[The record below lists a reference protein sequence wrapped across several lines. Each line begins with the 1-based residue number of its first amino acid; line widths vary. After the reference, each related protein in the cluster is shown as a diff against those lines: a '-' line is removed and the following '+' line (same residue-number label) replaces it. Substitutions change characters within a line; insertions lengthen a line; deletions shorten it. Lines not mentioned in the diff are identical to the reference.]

1 MNRSW
6 SRRSLL
12 GLLGWGG
19 AIALSGLGER
29 AQAQALDDLL
39 EAGRQAYHEGRY
51 REAIALWQSVL
62 EPATQRSDRE
72 TLGLV
77 ASYLAWAHLQFSET
91 TAAQAW
97 IDRGRSALAG
107 GLSAAVAARLW
118 GAAGATA
125 ALQQQWSVAE
135 QAFQMAA
142 QQYQAAGDPV
152 GTLNSQIDEAAVWQG
167 AGNQRRALVR
177 LWDLQHHWQQEPPR
191 EPEAIAVR
199 ARGLHRLALALL
211 LAEDF
216 EQAWQAAIEAKP
228 VLGAAAELTLAQIA
242 SRRATMGES
251 ATEQATWAET
261 AIEHYHAV
269 ILGPDPTLWRSAM
282 VGRLELATER
292 GRPESSEWAE
302 QLRLA
307 AQRWTGGRSAVALQ
321 LAAARALSQLNQPMP
336 MAQVL
341 SLVQRAQQQA
351 TFLGDRALLGW
362 AWQLRGQ
369 VLAQG
374 GDRAGAAQA
383 ARSALEQWEPLD
395 RPEWNYEALWLLG
408 RMAHHL
414 GQAREA
420 LAAYRLA
427 AEAAQA
433 ARSSLAGLSVRLPG
447 LHTEG
452 VQGWL
457 DRAEPLYRQK
467 MGLLFASAETSDRI
481 EASQQLQN
489 LQLQRIENFLQCRL
503 DNPAPSDL
511 LQLADSTTDERAAVV
526 VVAITELPPD
536 LASGS
541 ANRSID
547 TLVRW
552 KDPQTG
558 QERQNLHRQP
568 INQSDLDKLLQ
579 RLNRNFRK
587 MGRGRALQ
595 PDSQQL
601 YRWIL
606 EPHRPILTA
615 AGINLLVCVLDPSLR
630 NLPID
635 ALFDGERYLVESFA
649 LSIAPD
655 VKLDPA
661 SDRGR
666 RGPALWAG
674 LSESRED
681 LPALAPV
688 PQQLAQLGKLL
699 KGQILLN
706 QEFTPTALTQ
716 ALVSQPITVLHL
728 ATHGRFSSQRD
739 NTFLLT
745 WEGKLNMEDLDQLLK
760 ERRAKRSEPLD
771 LLTLSACQTATGD
784 RYETL
789 GLAGLAVR
797 SGARSL
803 VSSLWNIPA
812 DDAANRLFSEFYR
825 GWLAGLSKARALQQ
839 AKLKLLNNQGDLAAD
854 PHYWA
859 AFVLIGDWR

>member
-1 MNRSW
+1 MNQSW

-39 EAGRQAYHEGRY
+39 AAGRQAYHEGRY

-62 EPATQRSDRE
+62 EPATQRDDRE
-72 TLGLV
+72 TIGLV
-77 ASYLAWAHLQFSET
+77 ASYLTWAHLQLSEM

-142 QQYQAAGDPV
+142 QQYQAASDSV

-167 AGNQRRALVR
+167 AGNQRRALER
-177 LWDLQHHWQQEPPR
+177 LWDLQHHWQQEPPQ

-211 LAEDF
+211 WAEDF

-242 SRRATMGES
+242 SWRAAMDGS
-251 ATEQATWAET
+251 AAEQASWAET

-269 ILGPDPTLWRSAM
+269 ILGPDPALWRSAM

-302 QLRLA
+302 QLRLV

-351 TFLGDRALLGW
+351 ESLGDRALLGW

-374 GDRAGAAQA
+374 SDRAGAAQA
-383 ARSALEQWEPLD
+383 ARSALGQWEPLD
-395 RPEWNYEALWLLG
+395 RPEWNYEALWLWG

-447 LHTEG
+447 LQTEG

-457 DRAEPLYRQK
+457 DRAEPLYRQQ
-467 MGLLFASAETSDRI
+467 MGLLFGSAETNHWI
-481 EASQQLQN
+481 EASEQLQN

-503 DNPAPSDL
+503 DNPAPSNL
-511 LQLADSTTDERAAVV
+511 LQLADSTTDERTAVV

-541 ANRSID
+541 ANRLID

-568 INQSDLDKLLQ
+568 IARSELETIVK
-579 RLNRNFRK
+579 RLTRHFRQV
-587 MGRGRALQ
+587 GRARALQ
-595 PDSQQL
+595 QDSQQL

-615 AGINLLVCVLDPSLR
+615 ADINLLVCVLDPSLR

-649 LSIAPD
+649 VAIAPD

-674 LSESRED
+674 LSEPREGFA
-681 LPALAPV
+681 ALAPV

-699 KGQILLN
+699 KGQVLLN
-706 QEFTPTALTQ
+706 QQFTPRALTQ

-728 ATHGRFSSQRD
+728 ATHGQFSSQRD
-739 NTFLLT
+739 DTFLLT
-745 WEGKLNMEDLDQLLK
+745 WEGKLNTEDLDQLLK
-760 ERRAKRSEPLD
+760 ERWAKRSEPLD

-784 RYETL
+784 RYEAL

-812 DDAANRLFSEFYR
+812 DDTANQFFSQFYR

-839 AKLKLLNNQGDLAAD
+839 AKLKLLSDQGNLAAD
-854 PHYWA
+854 PYSWA
-859 AFVLIGDWR
+859 GFVLIGDWR